1 MQPWSVIGIKSAIC
15 DMQYHI
21 KDDAQAAHGVL
32 GIKLPMVLVLN
43 PIIPLART
51 SNRGPRRCPSDVEI
65 HLRHRKALWR

>member
-32 GIKLPMVLVLN
+32 GI
-43 PIIPLART
+43 
-51 SNRGPRRCPSDVEI
+51 SCPWF
-65 HLRHRKALWR
+65 LC